1 MILNNSKFSTKNN
14 HIRLLNNSVKNK
26 FNIKNYLLGNN
37 NNLVGTIIAFRKG
50 LVKNKFLEYVDAKNK
65 DPKNKHY
72 IPEGYA
78 VLLYFDH
85 RVGRIV
91 RYLFNPN
98 LIFWQNKPIVVDYNK
113 EPSEAMEWMNS
124 IFCQIN
130 YSGYPEY
137 VGKETNPYLYNIKP
151 QLLNKKFLIKSR
163 KDDLKHI
170 EHEDYNTKYLFD
182 GKITSSM
189 IKIFIVELIRDY
201 LFTKNIYSSCD
212 MNIIRENTKPVDYFE
227 YDIGIIKAKVS
238 RRTEISTD
246 NIKYIN
252 VDPVLDYP
260 ENKDIYTQKSIKTG
274 NFINNVSKHLNIN
287 YVQKNN
293 NELPPVINDLKKF
306 INASTIQNKKFLDNR
321 IDRFNNLTK
330 LKLSKLSK

>member
-14 HIRLLNNSVKNK
+14 HIRLLNNYVQNK

-50 LVKNKFLEYVDAKNK
+50 LVKSRFFEYVEAKNN

-72 IPEGYA
+72 LPESFA

-98 LIFWQNKPIVVDYNK
+98 LIFWGKEPFVVDYNK
-113 EPSEAMEWMNS
+113 EPSEAMDWLNS
-124 IFCQIN
+124 IYSKIN
-130 YSGYPEY
+130 YSGQPDY
-137 VGKETNPYLYNIKP
+137 VGKETNPYLYNIKHH
-151 QLLNKKFLIKSR
+151 LLHKRFLIESR
-163 KDDLKHI
+163 QDDLKHI
-170 EHEDYNTKYLFD
+170 EHDDYNTKYLFN

-189 IKIFIVELIRDY
+189 LKIFIVELIRDY
-201 LFTKNIYSSCD
+201 FLTKNIYSSCD
-212 MNIIRENTKPVDYFE
+212 MNIIRENTNPVDYFE
-227 YDIGIIKAKVS
+227 YDNAIIKAKVS
-238 RRTEISTD
+238 RQTEISTD
-246 NIKYIN
+246 KIKYIN
-252 VDPVLDYP
+252 VDPVLEYP
-260 ENKDIYTQKSIKTG
+260 ENKDIYTQKSFKTG
-274 NFINNVSKHLNIN
+274 KFINNVSKHLNIN
-287 YVQKNN
+287 YVQKKN

-321 IDRFNNLTK
+321 IDRFNKLTE